1 MSKVESILKRL
12 SNNQMLHL
20 EKIIPVKYREV
31 VEEIRLREYFRKMNY
46 NALDVYGREV
56 CYIEKGAWD
65 FQLFNVA
72 FINNMLANII
82 YCLSKGFLPEIRI
95 YDKNGVNLWEQ
106 FLRQPFSKELNTI
119 KKSKGEITR
128 CDVEFANFYFPKF
141 PTEEEVI
148 QISKLYKRFIVFNDK
163 TLQYFKDEYC
173 MLLKEKRVLGVLCR
187 GTDYTS
193 NKPVGHPIQPKVK
206 DVIEFIKEKNKILK
220 CEYIYLATEE
230 EKIYQMFEEAFPG
243 QIIINKRQYY
253 DEFYEIKNKFGDEAR
268 ISWVHN
274 DRENDN
280 YYKSLEYLS
289 SVFLLSKCNALIGGS
304 CGGTQAAIYM
314 NGNQYEYKYLFDL
327 GLY

>member
-1 MSKVESILKRL
+1 M
-12 SNNQMLHL
+12 
-20 EKIIPVKYREV
+20 
-31 VEEIRLREYFRKMNY
+31 
-46 NALDVYGREV
+46 
-56 CYIEKGAWD
+56 
-65 FQLFNVA
+65 
-72 FINNMLANII
+72 
-82 YCLSKGFLPEIRI
+82 
-95 YDKNGVNLWEQ
+95 
-106 FLRQPFSKELNTI
+106 
-119 KKSKGEITR
+119 
-128 CDVEFANFYFPKF
+128 
-141 PTEEEVI
+141 
-148 QISKLYKRFIVFNDK
+148 
-163 TLQYFKDEYC
+163 
-173 MLLKEKRVLGVLCR
+173 
-187 GTDYTS
+187 
-193 NKPVGHPIQPKVK
+193 
-206 DVIEFIKEKNKILK
+206 
-220 CEYIYLATEE
+220 ATEE